1 MPDKSTMP
9 DRTNTP
15 NRSRNHDPDRK
26 ALIPKGPRLADL
38 HGMSAAKTWGE
49 ALAQDLQDYIA
60 GRITWS
66 EVDPG
71 ALLHGDPGTGKTMFA
86 KALAVTCNV
95 PLIVTSYAEWQRA
108 GDGHLGHVLEAMH
121 AAFQCARQAAPAILF
136 IDEIEAVSSREAR
149 GGNQRWY
156 TGIITALNE
165 QLAGLV
171 LREGVVVIAAANYH
185 DRIDPAL
192 LRAGRLDTKIL
203 FPHPAA
209 DELRGIIR
217 FHLGNDLIDTDLG
230 SLAVATVGSTGA
242 DVGKLV
248 RVARRR
254 ARKLNRPLRLPDLM
268 AVLGERLEDLPRSY
282 LECIAIHEAGHTT
295 AAIVLKV
302 SRNVSVSLFHLG
314 SPSKNGAATFFD
326 PQFEPVTRKVVERR
340 IAVAL
345 AGRAAEEVLRNE
357 VTAGAGGSD
366 ACDLSVANSLA
377 FWAVAR
383 WGLSERE
390 RLKWVD
396 SSPEEIVANHPKLAK
411 EAYAMLET
419 AYAQRPAADPAAR
432 IPSARHRQRAHQ
444 APRARSRRH
453 PRVAG
458 KSPAQHRT
466 STHQTL
472 RPQAGVSHAKQEG
485 RSARRNTSRRAPP
498 PNRFP

>member
-26 ALIPKGPRLADL
+26 ALIPTGPRLADL

-136 IDEIEAVSSREAR
+136 IDEIEAVSSREVR

-230 SLAVATVGSTGA
+230 SLAVAAVGSTGA
-242 DVGKLV
+242 DVGEA
-248 RVARRR
+248 RARR
-254 ARKLNRPLRLPDLM
+254 P
-268 AVLGERLEDLPRSY
+268 
-282 LECIAIHEAGHTT
+282 T
-295 AAIVLKV
+295 
-302 SRNVSVSLFHLG
+302 
-314 SPSKNGAATFFD
+314 
-326 PQFEPVTRKVVERR
+326 
-340 IAVAL
+340 
-345 AGRAAEEVLRNE
+345 
-357 VTAGAGGSD
+357 
-366 ACDLSVANSLA
+366 
-377 FWAVAR
+377 
-383 WGLSERE
+383 
-390 RLKWVD
+390 
-396 SSPEEIVANHPKLAK
+396 
-411 EAYAMLET
+411 
-419 AYAQRPAADPAAR
+419 
-432 IPSARHRQRAHQ
+432 
-444 APRARSRRH
+444 PRAQ
-453 PRVAG
+453 
-458 KSPAQHRT
+458 AQ
-466 STHQTL
+466 
-472 RPQAGVSHAKQEG
+472 PPP
-485 RSARRNTSRRAPP
+485 APP
-498 PNRFP
+498 GFDGCARGAT

>member
-1 MPDKSTMP
+1 MPDKTIMP
-9 DRTNTP
+9 DRNNTP
-15 NRSRNHDPDRK
+15 NRSRSHDPDRK

-49 ALAQDLQDYIA
+49 ALAQDLEDYIA

-165 QLAGLV
+165 QLAGLAS
-171 LREGVVVIAAANYH
+171 REGVVVIAAANYH

-209 DELRGIIR
+209 HELRGIIR
-217 FHLGNDLIDTDLG
+217 FHLGDDLIDTDLG
-230 SLAVATVGSTGA
+230 SLAVATVGATGA
-242 DVGKLV
+242 DVAKLV

-282 LECIAIHEAGHTT
+282 LECIAIHEAGHAT

-314 SPSKNGAATFFD
+314 KNGAATFFE

-345 AGRAAEEVLRNE
+345 AGRAAEEALRNE
-357 VTAGAGGSD
+357 VTAGSGGSD

-419 AYAQRPAADPAAR
+419 AYARALR
-432 IPSARHRQRAHQ
+432 LIRQRASQ
-444 APRARSRRH
+444 VRAIANAL
-453 PRVAG
+453 V
-458 KSPAQHRT
+458 K
-466 STHQTL
+466 
-472 RPQAGVSHAKQEG
+472 
-485 RSARRNTSRRAPP
+485 RRALAHADILALLENPQP
-498 PNRFP
+498 GTGQARTKRSGRKRA

>member
-1 MPDKSTMP
+1 MPDKTIMP
-9 DRTNTP
+9 DRNNTP
-15 NRSRNHDPDRK
+15 NRSRSHDPDRK

-49 ALAQDLQDYIA
+49 ALAQDLEDYIA

-86 KALAVTCNV
+86 KALAATCGV
-95 PLIVTSYAEWQRA
+95 PLIATSYAEWQRT

-121 AAFQCARQAAPAILF
+121 GAFQCARQAAPAILF

-149 GGNQRWY
+149 GGNHRWY

-165 QLAGLV
+165 ELAGLAS
-171 LREGVVVIAAANYH
+171 REGVVVIAAANYP

-192 LRAGRLDTKIL
+192 LRAGRLDTKIF

-209 DELRGIIR
+209 AELRGIIR
-217 FHLGNDLIDTDLG
+217 FHLGNNLIDTDLG
-230 SLAVATVGSTGA
+230 SLADAAVGSTGA
-242 DVGKLV
+242 DVEKLV

-268 AVLGERLEDLPRSY
+268 AVLGERLQDLPRSY
-282 LECIAIHEAGHTT
+282 LECIAIHEAGHAT

-314 SPSKNGAATFFD
+314 KGGAATFFD
-326 PQFEPVTRKVVERR
+326 PQIEAVTRKVVERR

-366 ACDLSVANSLA
+366 TSDLGVANSLA

-383 WGLSERE
+383 WGLAERE

-411 EAYAMLET
+411 EAYAMLEA
-419 AYAQRPAADPAAR
+419 AYARALR
-432 IPSARHRQRAHQ
+432 LIRQRA
-444 APRARSRRH
+444 
-453 PRVAG
+453 
-458 KSPAQHRT
+458 
-466 STHQTL
+466 
-472 RPQAGVSHAKQEG
+472 PQVHAIANALLK
-485 RSARRNTSRRAPP
+485 RRALAHADILALLENPQP
-498 PNRFP
+498 GAGQARTKRSGRKRG

>member
-1 MPDKSTMP
+1 
-9 DRTNTP
+9 
-15 NRSRNHDPDRK
+15 
-26 ALIPKGPRLADL
+26 
-38 HGMSAAKTWGE
+38 MSAARTWGE

-136 IDEIEAVSSREAR
+136 IDEIEAVSSREVR

-217 FHLGNDLIDTDLG
+217 FHLGNDLIGTDLG
-230 SLAVATVGSTGA
+230 RLAVATVGSTGA
-242 DVGKLV
+242 DVEKLV

-268 AVLGERLEDLPRSY
+268 AVLGERLHDLPRSY

-314 SPSKNGAATFFD
+314 KNGAATFFD

-419 AYAQRPAADPAAR
+419 AYARVLR
-432 IPSARHRQRAHQ
+432 LIRQRASQ
-444 APRARSRRH
+444 VRAI
-453 PRVAG
+453 ANALI
-458 KSPAQHRT
+458 K
-466 STHQTL
+466 
-472 RPQAGVSHAKQEG
+472 
-485 RSARRNTSRRAPP
+485 RRALAHADILALLEAPQP
-498 PNRFP
+498 GGGQARPKRSGRKRA